1 VVVSALLMLR
11 RFARTVREASK
22 DEQFVPV
29 FGAGVSLLVLGTVVY
44 AIGGGWSVLDA
55 FYFAVATLTTSSVAD
70 PELVLEDPWLK
81 VFTAFYVLI
90 GIGIFVA
97 LVGRLGLAFVALSQ
111 QDRARKQAAKAGD
124 DERL

>member
-1 VVVSALLMLR
+1 MFISALLMFR

-22 DEQFVPV
+22 DEQFVPL
-29 FGAGVSLLVLGTVVY
+29 FGAGLSLLAVGTLAY
-44 AIGGGWSVLDA
+44 TIGGGWSIVDG

-70 PELVLEDPWLK
+70 PELVLSDPWLK

-97 LVGRLGLAFVALSQ
+97 LASRLGLAFVRLAQ
-111 QDRARKQAAKAGD
+111 EEKAQKQAAKAKSPDG
-124 DERL
+124 

>member
-1 VVVSALLMLR
+1 MFR
-11 RFARTVREASK
+11 RFARTVHEASK
-22 DEQFVPV
+22 DEQFVPL
-29 FGAGVSLLVLGTVVY
+29 FGAAVSLLVLGTLVY
-44 AIGGGWSVLDA
+44 AIGGGWSLVDG

-70 PELVLEDPWLK
+70 PGLVLDDPWLK

-111 QDRARKQAAKAGD
+111 QDRARKRAEKA
-124 DERL
+124 ERA